1 MLLLDILLQVST
13 PVSVPYTVIAG
24 GALTFTIVSLFRTTR
39 EGINY
44 LKRLHEIPCH
54 SCTYFT
60 NNYCLKCTVHP
71 SRALTEE
78 AIACPDYEPAT
89 KPMAPCSQTCQKN
102 CPWDL
107 R

>member
-1 MLLLDILLQVST
+1 MLTTLILQVSS
-13 PVSVPYTVIAG
+13 PVSVSYTFFVGSI
-24 GALTFTIVSLFRTTR
+24 LTVTVLSFLRTLR
-39 EGINY
+39 QGILY

-78 AIACPDYEPAT
+78 AIACADYEPAT
-89 KPMAPCSQTCQKN
+89 TATTPCSQTCNKQ
-102 CPWDL
+102 CPWD
-107 R
+107 RN